1 MKQLFDLGT
10 FVKNLTHKGYNG
22 YFHTQSAYPGKLK
35 DSLSEYM
42 EACSSGKEHLPKGD
56 LILTGYLQL
65 AGDDRPS
72 VQCNLWVKHENGKFD
87 LSKMEVKKNDRFG
100 NIIKHSELLN
110 LSVETAPKANEAISM
125 VSETEKQKNPVGQR
139 RFRLY
144 HSITVKV

>member
-1 MKQLFDLGT
+1 MKQLFDLDT
-10 FVKNLTHKGYNG
+10 FSKNLSDKGYNG

-35 DSLSEYM
+35 DSISEYL

-56 LILTGYLQL
+56 LILTGYLQW

-87 LSKMEVKKNDRFG
+87 LTKMEVKKSDQFG

-125 VSETEKQKNPVGQR
+125 VSKTEKQKNPVGQR
-139 RFRLY
+139 RFRL
-144 HSITVKV
+144 

>member
-1 MKQLFDLGT
+1 MKQLLDLDT
-10 FVKNLTHKGYNG
+10 FSKDLSDKGYNG

-35 DSLSEYM
+35 DSISEYL

-56 LILTGYLQL
+56 LILTGYLQW

-100 NIIKHSELLN
+100 NILKHSELLN

-125 VSETEKQKNPVGQR
+125 VSEIEKQKNPVGQR
-139 RFRLY
+139 RFRL
-144 HSITVKV
+144 